1 MYQASQSY
9 AVNKASSSCFETSR
23 HKSNKKCVPDK
34 ISQVLKYQYLPN
46 KKGKLFVSG
55 QTSKEFM
62 PVSVQ
67 SVSLLYC
74 TSPIPKPSCE
84 LGMRRTFQKHIR
96 NLSPSQPAQLMK
108 PVMQRVGAK
117 FRLEGISWPVQ
128 YATHMTVSTAYKL
141 ISGSHGHH
149 TPTMFGAHT
158 IPAELRE
165 AAVWLCRVKQLY
177 GCVKLHKEG
186 IPCVLEYLLFSSR
199 RL

>member
-1 MYQASQSY
+1 MLYMGMYQASQSY

-84 LGMRRTFQKHIR
+84 LGMRRTFQKHIYLLVNQHSWW
-96 NLSPSQPAQLMK
+96 NLLCNELVQNLGLRVFHGLYSMLLTWLWAQHISLFLGHMVTIR
-108 PVMQRVGAK
+108 PPC
-117 FRLEGISWPVQ
+117 LE
-128 YATHMTVSTAYKL
+128 H
-141 ISGSHGHH
+141 
-149 TPTMFGAHT
+149 
-158 IPAELRE
+158 IPYQLSYE
-165 AAVWLCRVKQLY
+165 KQLY
-177 GCVKLHKEG
+177 GCVE
-186 IPCVLEYLLFSSR
+186 
-199 RL
+199 